1 MGGALY
7 FYVTSNQNCDGT
19 HQMRVLQLDH
29 SQIIRLGLRAYAPL
43 MRPTLYAFLAI
54 STKVGKFWF

>member
-7 FYVTSNQNCDGT
+7 FYVTIKISDGT
-19 HQMRVLQLDH
+19 HQMRVLYLDH